1 MSERITVQT
10 VVAAPLDQVWL
21 SFTDPRHIMQWNN
34 ASSDWHTPHAE
45 NDLRV
50 GGSFLSHMES
60 KDGAE
65 GFDFR
70 GTYTVVEPTS
80 RIEYTM
86 EDGRGVSITFSETP
100 AGVEVVEMFEPE
112 SENTKEL
119 QQAGWQAILDNFKWY
134 TEEASAVE

>member
-1 MSERITVQT
+1 MSDRITVQT

-34 ASSDWHTPHAE
+34 ASPEWHTPHAE

-50 GGSFLSHMES
+50 GGSFLSRMES

-80 RIEYTM
+80 CIEYTM
-86 EDGRGVSITFSETP
+86 EDGREVSITFSETP

-119 QQAGWQAILDNFKWY
+119 QQAGWQAILDNFKEY
-134 TEEASAVE
+134 TEEASTVE